1 MGLIEKEIIID
12 KNKKRSFEVLP
23 AGLFED
29 LRGPGPLEV
38 FRIGS
43 LCVKMDF
50 TRTFFKSLL

>member
-38 FRIGS
+38 FRTGS

-50 TRTFFKSLL
+50 ARTF